1 MLPTAGVMDDTN
13 CMFAGDFGYYWISN
27 PSEEDNAFAYHLF
40 FNNKTRWISK
50 LNHYLGVQIRPVIN
64 K

>member
-1 MLPTAGVMDDTN
+1 MDDTN

-27 PSEEDNAFAYHLF
+27 PSEDTNGFAHHLF
-40 FNNKTRWISK
+40 FNNETRWISK
-50 LNHYLGVQIRPVIN
+50 LNRYLGMQIRPVIN